1 MTHSKNVQQLL
12 DQINEEMIRLDI
24 WQSTLPSKEA
34 LASEEPFCCDTLTF
48 SQWLE
53 FVLLPKM
60 TMLIDSNM
68 PLPKAFEI
76 LPMALESWKNEK
88 QDMSTLIKLIEQL
101 DAAFTL

>member
-12 DQINEEMIRLDI
+12 DKINQEMIRLDI

-68 PLPKAFEI
+68 ALPKAFEI

-88 QDMSTLIKLIEQL
+88 QNMSTLLNLIEQL
-101 DAAFTL
+101 DAEFKL